1 MIETRNLTKRFGRF
15 KAVDNLSLRL
25 EPGEIYGLLGPNGA
39 GKTTTISMILGTLKP
54 TSGEVLIF
62 GKPLA
67 ADPFSIKRRI
77 GVVAESQTF
86 YPRMTAWEYL
96 MFFAEL
102 FKAENGAERAEYL
115 LKQVELWDWRQGLIG
130 QFSAGMRRKLGFVRG
145 LLHSPEIL
153 ILDEPVANLDPY
165 GILQVRRI
173 LQEERE
179 MGRAIL
185 VSSHILSEVEQT
197 VDRVG
202 IISKGKLIIEDKM
215 QNVRQLVSGRRRI
228 EVELVEL
235 PNGLVAHL
243 EALPFVNEVVQDRS
257 NLTVFTLEDRDY
269 RSDLGRVLSEQ
280 GAIVQGM
287 RVHETSLEEAFVTIT
302 EQHIREWAGESSH
315 DAE

>member
-1 MIETRNLTKRFGRF
+1 MIETRNLTRRFGRF
-15 KAVDNLSLRL
+15 KAVDDLSLRL
-25 EPGEIYGLLGPNGA
+25 EPGEIYALLGPNGA
-39 GKTTTISMILGTLKP
+39 GKTTTISMILGTLTP

-62 GKPLA
+62 GKRMA
-67 ADPFSIKRRI
+67 EDPFAIKRRI
-77 GVVAESQTF
+77 GVVAENQAF

-102 FKAENGAERAEYL
+102 YQAEFGAERAEHL

-145 LLHSPEIL
+145 LLHSPEVL

-165 GILQVRRI
+165 GILQVRAI
-173 LQEERE
+173 LQEERAL
-179 MGRAIL
+179 GRAIL
-185 VSSHILSEVEQT
+185 ISSHILSEVEQT

-202 IISKGKLIIEDKM
+202 IISKGRLIIEDNMK
-215 QNVRQLVSGRRRI
+215 NLRQLVGGQRRI

-235 PNGLVAHL
+235 PAGLVARL
-243 EALPFVNEVVQDRS
+243 EHLPFVTEVLADRT

-287 RVHETSLEEAFVTIT
+287 RAHEASLEEAFVTIT
-302 EQHIREWAGESSH
+302 EQHIRQWAGEMGH
-315 DAE
+315 DAG